1 MASHTISKDMETDK
15 YYLIDNVTAEVKQ
28 INKNGDYIKKFNIEL
43 TGKAN
48 YSERVAKAQGDQAY
62 MPYSTKVL
70 QTKPN
75 LYTPQ
80 TDKFDSY
87 AQLPRTLQEPYINNS
102 RKRPKTTLEA
112 TKYLLEGKEKNKKY
126 QIGKQLQHITGTIHD
141 YFKAK
146 KEGKIQILKMRTETK
161 MQDFVS
167 GGSVKIINGQELN
180 QPQIIHNPPPEKRA
194 KSASRI
200 KCDTIANTIE
210 TRAQTSQQSR
220 TIVPLEE
227 QKLKSMQSYGTL
239 NQELQNTESKALFQS
254 RTYIQTSQSK
264 RSQNVIDQNVQL
276 YNVPHFQ
283 ERLDI
288 FKKEIQSFTLPHP
301 KEIQQITSKGRFN
314 CHLADNKE
322 HYVQDRMMMKLFQP
336 EQYKQNES
344 PKKQE
349 MEKQRRILAKMKE
362 TEMLT
367 RNLKL
372 KI

>member
-15 YYLIDNVTAEVKQ
+15 YFLIDNVTAEVKQ

-80 TDKFDSY
+80 TDKFDGY
-87 AQLPRTLQEPYINNS
+87 AQLPRTLQEPYINNT
-102 RKRPKTTLEA
+102 RKRPKTTIEA

-126 QIGKQLQHITGTIHD
+126 LIGKQLQHITGTIHD

-146 KEGKIQILKMRTETK
+146 KEGKIEILKMRTETK

-167 GGSVKIINGQELN
+167 GGSVKIINGRELT
-180 QPQIIHNPPPEKRA
+180 QPQVLHDPPEKRA
-194 KSASRI
+194 QSASRI
-200 KCDTIANTIE
+200 KCDTIPHTAE

-220 TIVPLEE
+220 VIVPLEE

-239 NQELQNTESKALFQS
+239 NQELQNAESKALFQS
-254 RTYIQTSQSK
+254 RTYNQTSQSK

-276 YNVPHFQ
+276 YNIPHFQ

-288 FKKEIQSFTLPHP
+288 FKKEIQSFTLPQP
-301 KEIQQITSKGRFN
+301 KEIKQITSKGRFN
-314 CHLADNKE
+314 CHLADNQE
-322 HYVQDRMMMKLFQP
+322 HYVQDRLMMKLFQP
-336 EQYKQNES
+336 EQFKSNES

-362 TEMLT
+362 ADMLT

-372 KI
+372 KL